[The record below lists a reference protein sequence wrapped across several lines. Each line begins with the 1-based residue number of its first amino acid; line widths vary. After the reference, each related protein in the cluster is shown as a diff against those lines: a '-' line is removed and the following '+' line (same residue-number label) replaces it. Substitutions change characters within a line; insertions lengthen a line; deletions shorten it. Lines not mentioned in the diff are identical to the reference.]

1 MDSAV
6 IIWKISMMSSL
17 LSECEQWNQKSWKE
31 AERMTPRFFERI
43 DVFRGY
49 QLKYHIV
56 SEVKQFLPVTMI
68 NDNSGK
74 TIPSRIT
81 Q

>member
-1 MDSAV
+1 
-6 IIWKISMMSSL
+6 
-17 LSECEQWNQKSWKE
+17 
-31 AERMTPRFFERI
+31 MTPRFFERI

>member
-6 IIWKISMMSSL
+6 IILKIRMMSSL

-31 AERMTPRFFERI
+31 AEGMTPRFFEHI

-56 SEVKQFLPVTMI
+56 SEVKQFLPA
-68 NDNSGK
+68 DRGRE
-74 TIPSRIT
+74 P
-81 Q
+81 